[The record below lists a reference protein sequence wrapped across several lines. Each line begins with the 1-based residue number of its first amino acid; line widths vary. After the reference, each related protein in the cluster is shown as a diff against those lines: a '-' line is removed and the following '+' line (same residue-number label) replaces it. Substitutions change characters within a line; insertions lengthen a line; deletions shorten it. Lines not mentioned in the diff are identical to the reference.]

1 YIYIYIYII
10 LKVRARVGANNKTL
24 INNQSHLIEMR
35 NTLMLSDLPGDLL
48 EEILCRVPATSLK
61 QLRSTCKQWNN
72 LFNNGRFT
80 RKHLD
85 KAPKDFQ
92 NLMLSDSRVFSMS
105 VSFHGIPSVE
115 ATCELSLIDSF
126 SSFED
131 KFEISQVFHCD
142 GLLLCTDADNTR
154 IVVWNPC
161 TGKTRWIEPN
171 NRCYYYAFGS
181 YLDKSYGN
189 SYKILSYSGYGYENQ
204 ELAIYE
210 INSQSWR
217 FLDVTRDCILER
229 YTDYGVSLKG
239 HTYWFA
245 SDEKE
250 KNLSVFLVSFDYT
263 TERFRRLR
271 LPYQCP
277 DYNTASLSVVRE
289 EKLAVLLQRENT
301 SRTEIWVTSRIGETK
316 VVSWSMVLAVD
327 FPSELFIL
335 SGISFLVDAEKKFVV
350 CCDNYFGEDEYDTKN
365 LVHIVGENNKVREVN
380 FGVSESSWPFLFN
393 YVPSLIQI
401 WEGVGG
407 KRKRVE

>member
-1 YIYIYIYII
+1 
-10 LKVRARVGANNKTL
+10 
-24 INNQSHLIEMR
+24 MR
-35 NTLMLSDLPGDLL
+35 NTLMMSDLPGDLL

-61 QLRSTCKQWNN
+61 QLRYTCKQWNN

-92 NLMLSDSRVFSMS
+92 NLMLNESRVFSMS

-115 ATCELSLIDSF
+115 ATCELSLIDSL
-126 SSFED
+126 SSLED
-131 KFEISQVFHCD
+131 KSLTV
-142 GLLLCTDADNTR
+142 TAY
-154 IVVWNPC
+154 
-161 TGKTRWIEPN
+161 
-171 NRCYYYAFGS
+171 CYAPT
-181 YLDKSYGN
+181 
-189 SYKILSYSGYGYENQ
+189 YKILSYSGYGYENQ

-210 INSQSWR
+210 INSHSWR

-263 TERFRRLR
+263 IERFRRLR

-365 LVHIVGENNKVREVN
+365 LVREVN